1 MRSLFAFRLR
11 QVELIFDTFHTL
23 HEIKNNL
30 RNLLKDNNNYK
41 KGRNNQGIN
50 IDNDYKKVVE
60 VSSDGS
66 R

>member
-11 QVELIFDTFHTL
+11 QVELIFETFHTL
-23 HEIKNNL
+23 HAIKNNL

-50 IDNDYKKVVE
+50 IDNDYKKM
-60 VSSDGS
+60 
-66 R
+66 